1 MKELIAIQSE
11 LHAPKGQYNKF
22 GGFSYRSCEDILEA
36 LKPLLLKYKCYVVIR
51 DEIVHVGER
60 FYINAN
66 VTFINEEGKSIST
79 TAFAREADQK
89 KGMDES
95 QITGS
100 ASSYARKYALNG
112 MFLID
117 DVKDAD
123 TRDNTTQVIEKV
135 IVPQPVRPTVQVAN
149 QTRTIPII
157 TKQPTQ
163 RS

>member
-36 LKPLLLKYKCYVVIR
+36 LKPLLAKYKCYVVIR
-51 DEIVHVGER
+51 DELAHIGGR
-60 FYINAN
+60 FYVNAIASI
-66 VTFINEEGKSIST
+66 VNEEGKSVST

-89 KGMDES
+89 KGMDEA

-100 ASSYARKYALNG
+100 SSSYARKYALNG
-112 MFLID
+112 LFLID

-123 TRDNTTQVIEKV
+123 TRDNTTQVVEKV
-135 IVPQPVRPTVQVAN
+135 IMPQPVRPTIQVAN
-149 QTRTIPII
+149 QIRTIPII